1 MDWKKR
7 VVSDTEEGMITV
19 EVHFFATIRA
29 LIGKKTLTVKLPEGA
44 TVKDV
49 KQEIARRYPQAGQA
63 LEVMLPSVNR
73 VFSEDQ
79 TPVGEGAEIAFFP
92 HVGGG

>member
-1 MDWKKR
+1 
-7 VVSDTEEGMITV
+7 MITV

-29 LIGKKTLTVKLPEGA
+29 VIGKKTLTVKLPEGA

-49 KQEIARRYPQAGQA
+49 KQEIARRYPQTGQV
-63 LEVMLPSVNR
+63 LEVMLASVNR

-79 TPVGEGAEIAFFP
+79 TPVGEGAQIAFFP
-92 HVGGG
+92 QVGGG

>member
-1 MDWKKR
+1 
-7 VVSDTEEGMITV
+7 MITV

-29 LIGKKTLTVKLPEGA
+29 VIGKKTLTVKLPEGA

-63 LEVMLPSVNR
+63 LAVMLTSVNR

-79 TPVGEGAEIAFFP
+79 TPVSEGAEIAFFP
-92 HVGGG
+92 HVSGG

>member
-1 MDWKKR
+1 
-7 VVSDTEEGMITV
+7 MITV

-29 LIGKKTLTVKLPEGA
+29 VIGKKTLTVKLPEGA

-49 KQEIARRYPQAGQA
+49 KQEIARRYPQAEQVLGG
-63 LEVMLPSVNR
+63 MLAAVDHD
-73 VFSEDQ
+73 FSGDQ
-79 TPVGEGAEIAFFP
+79 SPVGEGAEIAFFP